1 MSIRCRGNMA
11 SSRGPGQAHRTR
23 FRVVHVFTCE
33 LGWETLC
40 WGKAWGKGAGGGEL
54 GGWKG
59 RELIASTASGF

>member
-1 MSIRCRGNMA
+1 MSIGCRGNMA

-40 WGKAWGKGAGGGEL
+40 WGKAWGKGAGGAEL
-54 GGWKG
+54 GEWKG